1 MDKEYDVKNE
11 KVFNEMLQYMKVKAK
26 RYSCSCTHLR
36 AVGRHLLY
44 GITQRYLPPDSS
56 ERTPPNP
63 SQKGWYSINLL
74 QSDGRLSLPKWLA
87 THQYGLP
94 AHRRSPIQV

>member
-36 AVGRHLLY
+36 AVGR
-44 GITQRYLPPDSS
+44 
-56 ERTPPNP
+56 P
-63 SQKGWYSINLL
+63 SPTIWDHS
-74 QSDGRLSLPKWLA
+74 A
-87 THQYGLP
+87 LP
-94 AHRRSPIQV
+94 ATRLKWTHPA

>member
-1 MDKEYDVKNE
+1 MRCYNTWRLRLNDIAVHVHTSELWDV
-11 KVFNEMLQYMKVKAK
+11 
-26 RYSCSCTHLR
+26 
-36 AVGRHLLY
+36 RHLLY

-56 ERTPPNP
+56 ERTPPNT
-63 SQKGWYSINLL
+63 SQKGWYSINQL

-87 THQYGLP
+87 AHQYGLP